1 MELKRYNYKLILVC
15 IVSVFISFIY
25 GFILQ
30 EDSLGGA
37 YNDYKY
43 HEQYFFSFATD
54 FKSTLSEYGNNN
66 EVRNSP
72 IFYIIVSKLIQF
84 GFELEYLR
92 YLNLIFIFGI
102 ISFFLKS
109 LKINYE
115 NINQETQI
123 FFICTILLSPTI
135 RSLTAHPYPLLWAI
149 NFFIISI
156 YFYLKFKK
164 SQNMNIK
171 MKNSFFCILNLS
183 IASYFTPNFAMFI
196 LFYGAKFLDEF
207 KFTFKT
213 LILAIFVLFLA
224 LPAIFFLI
232 WKDFYLFHNTVYKI
246 SYLEKFNFANKL
258 IIISSIL
265 FLFILPLIKKIKL
278 KNDYFNILR
287 VKNIIMI
294 IIFFISIYLFNFK
307 SGAGGGLF
315 YQISNIIF
323 NNNLFLF
330 LIFLISIIL
339 FDLLKI
345 YNLNN
350 ILILITIILYNLQY
364 TIYYKYFDPVL
375 LFALL
380 FFFKFDKGKIYSI
393 NSLGKRYFVF
403 YVLFL
408 LINLSKNSLKL
419 ILT

>member
-1 MELKRYNYKLILVC
+1 MELKRYNYKLILICV
-15 IVSVFISFIY
+15 VSVFISFIY

-156 YFYLKFKK
+156 YFYL
-164 SQNMNIK
+164 
-171 MKNSFFCILNLS
+171 
-183 IASYFTPNFAMFI
+183 
-196 LFYGAKFLDEF
+196 
-207 KFTFKT
+207 
-213 LILAIFVLFLA
+213 
-224 LPAIFFLI
+224 
-232 WKDFYLFHNTVYKI
+232 
-246 SYLEKFNFANKL
+246 
-258 IIISSIL
+258 
-265 FLFILPLIKKIKL
+265 
-278 KNDYFNILR
+278 
-287 VKNIIMI
+287 
-294 IIFFISIYLFNFK
+294 
-307 SGAGGGLF
+307 
-315 YQISNIIF
+315 
-323 NNNLFLF
+323 
-330 LIFLISIIL
+330 
-339 FDLLKI
+339 
-345 YNLNN
+345 
-350 ILILITIILYNLQY
+350 
-364 TIYYKYFDPVL
+364 
-375 LFALL
+375 
-380 FFFKFDKGKIYSI
+380 
-393 NSLGKRYFVF
+393 
-403 YVLFL
+403 
-408 LINLSKNSLKL
+408 
-419 ILT
+419 

>member
-1 MELKRYNYKLILVC
+1 M
-15 IVSVFISFIY
+15 
-25 GFILQ
+25 
-30 EDSLGGA
+30 
-37 YNDYKY
+37 
-43 HEQYFFSFATD
+43 
-54 FKSTLSEYGNNN
+54 
-66 EVRNSP
+66 
-72 IFYIIVSKLIQF
+72 
-84 GFELEYLR
+84 
-92 YLNLIFIFGI
+92 
-102 ISFFLKS
+102 
-109 LKINYE
+109 
-115 NINQETQI
+115 
-123 FFICTILLSPTI
+123 
-135 RSLTAHPYPLLWAI
+135 
-149 NFFIISI
+149 
-156 YFYLKFKK
+156 
-164 SQNMNIK
+164 
-171 MKNSFFCILNLS
+171 
-183 IASYFTPNFAMFI
+183 
-196 LFYGAKFLDEF
+196 
-207 KFTFKT
+207 
-213 LILAIFVLFLA
+213 FLA

-232 WKDFYLFHNTVYKI
+232 WKDFYLFHNTVYNI
-246 SYLEKFNFANKL
+246 SYFEKFNFANKL

-278 KNDYFNILR
+278 KNDYFNIFR

-315 YQISNIIF
+315 YQISDIIF

-330 LIFLISIIL
+330 LIFLISIIF

-364 TIYYKYFDPVL
+364 TIYYKYFDPIL
-375 LFALL
+375 LFVLL
-380 FFFKFDKGKIYSI
+380 FFFKFDNRKIYSI